1 MIGALL
7 ALAAAGAAPAGLPG
21 VWEGTIG
28 GLPVRACFADRQS
41 GAFGSYY
48 YLSRKRAI
56 ALSPEEGRDGIF
68 YEGNGAPADQ
78 PRWRIESA
86 GGDRLTGRWT
96 GGARTLPVRLT
107 RVTGDFGE
115 EGPCGS
121 LAFHQPRLDGIRVV
135 PARASVEGVAYTKLA
150 LDHGGRFEAS
160 LETFALD
167 GQSEAVRRI
176 NAALGRALAGSPP
189 QWFQCIQDSLAQ
201 SAFEGSFDESL
212 VPAMISR
219 RWLSVATHWDGFCGG
234 AHPSSANAH
243 RLFDL
248 SSGAEVELLDWFGD
262 EAVKRERLEQVDE
275 VVRTVRPAL
284 REAILAGWRPEDPE
298 CAELIRG
305 AEFWDV
311 GLARGAFVF
320 APSLPHV
327 AQACGEDFTI
337 PFARI
342 RTLLSPQ
349 GAEHLRAF
357 EAEAAPR
364 RPA

>member
-1 MIGALL
+1 MIGALM
-7 ALAAAGAAPAGLPG
+7 ALAAAGATPAGLPG

-28 GLPVRACFADRQS
+28 GLPVRACFADRQW

-56 ALSPEEGRDGIF
+56 ALSAEEGRDGIF

-86 GGDRLTGRWT
+86 SGDRLTGRWT

-107 RVTGDFGE
+107 RVRGDFGE

-121 LAFHQPRLDGIRVV
+121 LAFHQPRLEGIRVV
-135 PARASVEGVAYTKLA
+135 PTRASADGMAYTKLT
-150 LDHGGRFEAS
+150 LDHGGRFEAG

-248 SSGAEVELLDWFGD
+248 SSGAEVELLDWFNESAVARDGPRGSD
-262 EAVKRERLEQVDE
+262 EEIKTL
-275 VVRTVRPAL
+275 RPAL
-284 REAILAGWRPEDPE
+284 REAILAGWRAEDAD
-298 CAELIRG
+298 CAELIRS

-311 GLARGAFVF
+311 GLTRGALIFS
-320 APSLPHV
+320 PSLPHV
-327 AQACGEDFTI
+327 AQACGESFTM
-337 PFARI
+337 PFARLEAFL
-342 RTLLSPQ
+342 TPE
-349 GAEHLRAF
+349 GAAHLRALA
-357 EAEAAPR
+357 AEPAPAG
-364 RPA
+364 PA